1 VDDLN
6 RPGRAAV
13 SRAGGAVSDSQVD
26 LMRALHDEHAASLWG
41 YCLRLT
47 GGDHARAQDVVQE
60 TLLRAWRHPSVLDQ
74 SQRSARS
81 WLFTV
86 ARNVVIDDWRT
97 RRSRLELS
105 TGELPEDAQR
115 DQTDELLQ
123 TWMVADALS
132 QLSED
137 HRQVLVECYY
147 RGRSVADAA
156 QRLGIP
162 AGTVKSRTHYAL
174 RALRLALEEMGVQ
187 S

>member
-1 VDDLN
+1 M
-6 RPGRAAV
+6 
-13 SRAGGAVSDSQVD
+13 SDSQVD

-105 TGELPEDAQR
+105 TGDVPEVVPARPDRRA
-115 DQTDELLQ
+115 
-123 TWMVADALS
+123 AA
-132 QLSED
+132 
-137 HRQVLVECYY
+137 VLDGRRRLC
-147 RGRSVADAA
+147 RTCPRTTARSSSSATTGDGPWPTRRSVWACPSA
-156 QRLGIP
+156 R
-162 AGTVKSRTHYAL
+162 
-174 RALRLALEEMGVQ
+174 
-187 S
+187 